1 MLLKKVKKFVTNI
14 KQFTSMLFLII
25 AFILSVWNIDFS
37 GSITNIIENNLLPL
51 SISISL
57 VLSIYINVSIT
68 INYYSNSDT
77 INSYDK
83 NLFEEIFNVINP
95 VHEYFQTHD
104 FESLYP
110 ISLFD
115 DWFDFYNKQTR
126 IGVGFINLK
135 LENIRL
141 ELIEKVEK
149 FCNDLATYAEPYSG
163 THAATFHI
171 LDRKDRLSEGQKQF
185 DRNKEMHYKIIEN
198 YKNVL
203 EVYEKLFE
211 TRKDIIRSPHE

>member
-1 MLLKKVKKFVTNI
+1 MLIKKINKFVTNI

-25 AFILSVWNIDFS
+25 AFILSLLNIDFS
-37 GSITNIIENNLLPL
+37 GSITYIIENNLLPL
-51 SISISL
+51 SISLSL

-68 INYYSNSDT
+68 INYYNNSDT

-104 FESLYP
+104 FESPYP

-115 DWFDFYNKQTR
+115 DWFDFYNNQTR
-126 IGVGFINLK
+126 IGVGFINVK
-135 LENIRL
+135 LEDIRL
-141 ELIEKVEK
+141 ELIEKVGF

-171 LDRKDRLSEGQKQF
+171 LDRKDRLSEGEKQY
-185 DRNKEMHYKIIEN
+185 DRNEKMHYKIIEN
-198 YKNVL
+198 YKKVL

-211 TRKDIIRSPHE
+211 ARKDIIRSPHQ